1 MSACACYTA
10 QQQVA
15 AGLLRPMRSK
25 ATSVWLPRVIFES
38 LLITVSILAALG
50 LDEWR
55 DTRQDAENIEKAL
68 SNFLSEIQQNK
79 AAIDDAA
86 PFNKGLRHVL
96 SKRQEVSTIKSV
108 TQFVNMIESYNSVV
122 LRSTAWETALATGSL
137 GKMDYSLVS
146 ALSLTYGL
154 QGRYQEL
161 NRTGM
166 SELTSPQNLSA
177 DKLDLAV
184 YNSIRYL
191 DEITRMETE
200 LGIVYS
206 EAEAVVQ
213 FAIAGG
219 NDEFSVAPEALA
231 QDGKTD

>member
-1 MSACACYTA
+1 
-10 QQQVA
+10 
-15 AGLLRPMRSK
+15 MRSK
-25 ATSVWLPRVIFES
+25 STSVWLPRVIFES

-55 DTRQDAENIEKAL
+55 DNRQDAENIEKAL

-79 AAIDDAA
+79 ATIDDTA

-96 SKRQEVSTIKSV
+96 SKRQDVSTIKSV

-154 QGRYQEL
+154 QSRYQEL

-191 DEITRMETE
+191 DEVTQMETE

-213 FAIAGG
+213 SVIGGG

-231 QDGKTD
+231 QDGKAD